1 VTSTGNRNR
10 RAVIVDAVRSPLGRR
25 DGELASV
32 HPVDLVAAVV
42 EALLARSGCDPAAVG
57 EVLLGCAS
65 PVGEQALNVARHAAL
80 AAGLPEA
87 VPALTVDA
95 QCGAGLRAVQLAVQ
109 AVESG
114 ARDVVVAGGVE
125 HMTRVPFGS
134 ALLLGGDPLGARL
147 LERYPAPVPQGV
159 AAERAAAG
167 AGIARDALDAWAL
180 RSCQRAAT
188 AREQGAHA
196 AEIVAVGRVTEDEP
210 ASEATPQSL
219 AAFAPA
225 YEQGG
230 VVTAGNSAPAA
241 DGAAAVLVVAAEVAD
256 ALGLPVRAEVLAS
269 ATVGGDPY
277 VFGGAAAPATERALA
292 DAGVALHTVDRFEV
306 GEQFAVAPLT
316 WLRATGAD
324 PERVNTRGGAIGLG
338 HPLGATGARMVVTL
352 FHELVAGSGQQGPR
366 QPGIG
371 LATLAGADGVAA
383 ALLLGRG

>member
-1 VTSTGNRNR
+1 
-10 RAVIVDAVRSPLGRR
+10 
-25 DGELASV
+25 
-32 HPVDLVAAVV
+32 
-42 EALLARSGCDPAAVG
+42 
-57 EVLLGCAS
+57 
-65 PVGEQALNVARHAAL
+65 
-80 AAGLPEA
+80 
-87 VPALTVDA
+87 
-95 QCGAGLRAVQLAVQ
+95 
-109 AVESG
+109 
-114 ARDVVVAGGVE
+114 VVAGGVE

-188 AREQGAHA
+188 AREQGAYG
-196 AEIVAVGRVTEDEP
+196 AEIVAVGSVTEDEP
-210 ASEATPQSL
+210 GPEATPESL

-277 VFGGAAAPATERALA
+277 VLGRAAAPATERALA
-292 DAGVALHTVDRFEV
+292 DAGVSLHTVDRFEV

-352 FHELVAGSGQQGPR
+352 LHELVAGSGQQGPR
-366 QPGIG
+366 HG

-383 ALLLGRG
+383 ALRLGRG

>member
-1 VTSTGNRNR
+1 VTSTGSRNR

-25 DGELASV
+25 DGVLASV
-32 HPVDLVAAVV
+32 HPVDVAAAII
-42 EALLARSGCDPAAVG
+42 ETLLARVGCDPGAIG

-87 VPALTVDA
+87 VPALTIDG

-159 AAERAAAG
+159 AAEHAAAT
-167 AGIARDALDAWAL
+167 AGIGRDALDAWAL
-180 RSCQRAAT
+180 RSCERAAI
-188 AREQGAHA
+188 AREQGACA
-196 AEIVAVGRVTEDEP
+196 AEIVAVGGVSEDESGP
-210 ASEATPQSL
+210 AVTAESL
-219 AAFAPA
+219 AAFEPA

-230 VVTAGNSAPAA
+230 GVTAGNSAPAA

-256 ALGLPVRAEVLAS
+256 SLGLPVRAEVLSS

-277 VFGGAAAPATERALA
+277 VFGGAAAPATEQALA
-292 DAGVALHTVDRFEV
+292 AAGVALGDVDRFEV

-324 PERVNTRGGAIGLG
+324 PERVNVRGGAIGLG

-352 FHELVAGSGQQGPR
+352 LHELVAGSGL
-366 QPGIG
+366 PGAGRPG
-371 LATLAGADGVAA
+371 LGLVALAGADGVGA
-383 ALLLGRG
+383 ALVLGRG